1 MSGHSLSTFLP
12 RPLRRLLPPAA
23 VLALAV
29 GLAACQSGAG
39 GEDVLGSAPAQEAGP
54 QVTGA
59 VSSGPAPGPV
69 KGAETLGKGPVKVAM
84 LLPLS
89 AGGPA
94 GERGRKMRD
103 AAALAMAD
111 MGNELITL
119 NVEDTGG
126 DDARA
131 KALATGALASGA
143 KLVIGPSEPGA
154 VRQLG
159 SVSGSNR
166 PLVLALADNY
176 AGAPGVYS
184 VRLNEA
190 DSAAAG
196 AAAIAAKGARKFVLF
211 MAEGEAGKVIE
222 KRVANSLSIY
232 GAQLMVALPFGPA
245 TGGSEKAVAAMQSL
259 VSEPQAVVI
268 ASGSANPA
276 PLVAALRAK
285 GMLGKNVTLIGSNRW
300 LEHGID
306 DPTLQGAYIATLDS
320 AEIGP
325 IADRFRQTYSY
336 EPDVNVAY
344 GYDTVALAAG
354 IASAMGPKGFTKEVI
369 ESPTGFRGST
379 GVFRFRED
387 GAGERAMPFY
397 RVDKGKLRLVEKS
410 TSGF

>member
-1 MSGHSLSTFLP
+1 MTVTGQRFL
-12 RPLRRLLPPAA
+12 RHAALLAA
-23 VLALAV
+23 ALALPL
-29 GLAACQSGAG
+29 GLAACQSGAEG
-39 GEDVLGSAPAQEAGP
+39 DDVLG
-54 QVTGA
+54 TGA
-59 VSSGPAPGPV
+59 ETVTASSGTAQAKSGPTRS
-69 KGAETLGKGPVKVAM
+69 GETLGKGPVKVAM

-89 AGGPA
+89 AGGTA
-94 GERGRKMRD
+94 GDRGRKMRD

-111 MGNELITL
+111 MGDNLLTL
-119 NVEDTGG
+119 TVADTGG
-126 DDARA
+126 DEGRART
-131 KALATGALASGA
+131 LTTSALASGA

-154 VRQLG
+154 VRQLAAI
-159 SVSGSNR
+159 SGTNR

-211 MAEGEAGKVIE
+211 TAEGEAGKTIE

-232 GAQLMVALPFGPA
+232 GATLAVAVPFGPS
-245 TGGSEKAVAAMQSL
+245 TGGSEKAVNDMTAL
-259 VSEPQAVVI
+259 VSDPQAIVI

-276 PLVAALRAK
+276 PLVAALKAK
-285 GMLGKNVTLIGSNRW
+285 GLLGKNITLVGSNRW

-306 DPTLQGAYIATLDS
+306 EPTMQGAYIATLDS

-325 IADRFRQTYSY
+325 IADRFRKTYNY

-354 IASAMGPKGFTKEVI
+354 IASALGPKGFTKKVI

-379 GVFRFRED
+379 GIFRFRDD
-387 GAGERAMPFY
+387 GAGERAMPFF
-397 RVDKGKLRLVEKS
+397 RIDKGLLKQVEKS

>member
-1 MSGHSLSTFLP
+1 MTQSVRRFPASLL
-12 RPLRRLLPPAA
+12 AA
-23 VLALAV
+23 MLALPI
-29 GLAACQSGAG
+29 GLAACQSGNEGEGTLGAVAG
-39 GEDVLGSAPAQEAGP
+39 DATAAQAAQAAPPAQSA
-54 QVTGA
+54 
-59 VSSGPAPGPV
+59 SGPA
-69 KGAETLGKGPVKVAM
+69 KASESLGKGPVKVAM
-84 LLPLS
+84 ILPLS
-89 AGGPA
+89 AGGAA
-94 GERGRKMRD
+94 GDRGRKIRD

-111 MGNELITL
+111 LGNDLITL

-131 KALATGALASGA
+131 RTLTTGALASGA

-211 MAEGEAGKVIE
+211 MAEGEAGKATE

-232 GAQLMVALPFGPA
+232 GASLAVALPFGPS
-245 TGGSEKAVAAMQSL
+245 TGGSEKAVADMQAL
-259 VSEPQAVVI
+259 VGDPQAIVV
-268 ASGSANPA
+268 AGGSANPA

-285 GMLGKNVTLIGSNRW
+285 GMLGKDVSLVGSNRW

-325 IADRFRQTYSY
+325 IAERFRKTYNY

-354 IASAMGPKGFTKEVI
+354 IASALGPKGFTKKVI

-387 GAGERAMPFY
+387 GAGERAMPFF
-397 RVDKGKLRLVEKS
+397 RVDKGKLKLVEKS

>member
-1 MSGHSLSTFLP
+1 MTVTAQRF
-12 RPLRRLLPPAA
+12 LRRAA
-23 VLALAV
+23 MLALAV
-29 GLAACQSGAG
+29 TLPLGLGACQSGAG
-39 GEDVLGSAPAQEAGP
+39 SDEVLGTAADGSAASAPAAAKAGP
-54 QVTGA
+54 A
-59 VSSGPAPGPV
+59 KS
-69 KGAETLGKGPVKVAM
+69 AETLGKGPVKVAM

-89 AGGPA
+89 AGGTA
-94 GERGRKMRD
+94 GDRGRKMRD

-111 MGNELITL
+111 LGNDLITL

-126 DDARA
+126 DDGRART
-131 KALATGALASGA
+131 LTTGALASGA
-143 KLVIGPSEPGA
+143 KLVIGPSEQGA
-154 VRQLG
+154 VRQLAA
-159 SVSGSNR
+159 VSGANR

-196 AAAIAAKGARKFVLF
+196 AAAIAAKGPRKFVLF
-211 MAEGEAGKVIE
+211 MAEGEAGKAVE

-232 GAQLMVALPFGPA
+232 GASLAVALPFGPSS
-245 TGGSEKAVAAMQSL
+245 GGSEKAVADMMAL
-259 VSEPQAVVI
+259 VSDPQAVVI
-268 ASGSANPA
+268 ASGGANPA
-276 PLVAALRAK
+276 PLVSALKAK
-285 GMLGKNVTLIGSNRW
+285 GVLGKDVTLVGSNRW

-306 DPTLQGAYIATLDS
+306 DPVLQGAYIATLDS

-325 IADRFRQTYSY
+325 IADRFRKTYNY

-354 IASAMGPKGFTKEVI
+354 IASAMGPKGFTKKVI
-369 ESPTGFRGST
+369 ETPTGFRGST

-387 GAGERAMPFY
+387 GAGERAMPFF
-397 RVDKGKLRLVEKS
+397 RIDKGKLKLVEKS

>member
-1 MSGHSLSTFLP
+1 MTVSRQRISRH
-12 RPLRRLLPPAA
+12 AA
-23 VLALAV
+23 LLALALALPL
-29 GLAACQSGAG
+29 GLGACQSGAG
-39 GEDVLGSAPAQEAGP
+39 SDDVLGTVAEGNAAGADA
-54 QVTGA
+54 A
-59 VSSGPAPGPV
+59 VAKPGPAKAG
-69 KGAETLGKGPVKVAM
+69 ETLGKGPVKVAM

-89 AGGPA
+89 AGGAA
-94 GERGRKMRD
+94 GDRGRKMRD

-111 MGNELITL
+111 LGNDLITL

-126 DDARA
+126 NDGRART
-131 KALATGALASGA
+131 LATGALASGA
-143 KLVIGPSEPGA
+143 KLVIGPSEQGA
-154 VRQLG
+154 VRQLAA
-159 SVSGSNR
+159 VSGTNR

-196 AAAIAAKGARKFVLF
+196 AAAIAAKGPRKFVLF
-211 MAEGEAGKVIE
+211 MAEGEAGKAVE

-232 GAQLMVALPFGPA
+232 GASLAVALPFGPSS
-245 TGGSEKAVAAMQSL
+245 GGSEKAVADMMAL
-259 VSEPQAVVI
+259 VSDPQAVVI
-268 ASGSANPA
+268 ASGGANPA
-276 PLVAALRAK
+276 PLVSALKAK
-285 GMLGKNVTLIGSNRW
+285 GALGNNVTLVGSNRW

-306 DPTLQGAYIATLDS
+306 DPVLQGAYIATLDS

-325 IADRFRQTYSY
+325 IAERFRKTYNY

-354 IASAMGPKGFTKEVI
+354 IASAMGPKGFTKKVI
-369 ESPTGFRGST
+369 ENPTGFRGST

-387 GAGERAMPFY
+387 GAGERAMPFF
-397 RVDKGKLRLVEKS
+397 RIDKGKLRQVEKS

>member
-1 MSGHSLSTFLP
+1 MRGARHSVPGAAALVAAAL
-12 RPLRRLLPPAA
+12 LLP
-23 VLALAV
+23 L
-29 GLAACQSGAG
+29 GLVACQSGSN
-39 GEDVLGSAPAQEAGP
+39 EELLGTAATESTAPETGP
-54 QVTGA
+54 A
-59 VSSGPAPGPV
+59 SSGPAKSG
-69 KGAETLGKGPVKVAM
+69 ETMGKGPVKISM

-89 AGGPA
+89 ASGAA

-103 AAALAMAD
+103 AAALAMTD
-111 MGNELITL
+111 LGNDLLTL
-119 NVEDTGG
+119 SVEDTAG
-126 DDARA
+126 DEARA
-131 KALATGALASGA
+131 RTLTTGALASGS
-143 KLVIGPSEPGA
+143 KLVIGPSEQGA
-154 VRQLG
+154 VRQLAG
-159 SVSGSNR
+159 LSGSNR

-211 MAEGEAGKVIE
+211 TAEGDAGKSIE

-232 GAQLMVALPFGPA
+232 GATLAMSLPFGPS
-245 TGGSEKAVAAMQSL
+245 TGGSDKAVGDMMALISD
-259 VSEPQAVVI
+259 PQAIVI

-276 PLVAALRAK
+276 PLVSALKARGLLAN
-285 GMLGKNVTLIGSNRW
+285 NVTLIGSNRW
-300 LEHGID
+300 LEHGIG
-306 DPTLQGAYIATLDS
+306 DPALQGAYIATLDS

-325 IADRFRQTYSY
+325 IAERFRKAYSY

-354 IASAMGPKGFTKEVI
+354 IASALGPKGFTKKVLEN
-369 ESPTGFRGST
+369 PTGFRGST

-397 RVDKGKLRLVEKS
+397 RVDKGKLKQVEKS

>member
-1 MSGHSLSTFLP
+1 MRGSK
-12 RPLRRLLPPAA
+12 RLRHAA
-23 VLALAV
+23 MLALALALPL
-29 GLAACQSGAG
+29 GLGACQSGTSS
-39 GEDVLGSAPAQEAGP
+39 EDVLGSATDSQKGP
-54 QVTGA
+54 QS
-59 VSSGPAPGPV
+59 VSAEKRGPA
-69 KGAETLGKGPVKVAM
+69 KSSESLGKGSVKVSM

-89 AGGPA
+89 AGGTA
-94 GERGRKMRD
+94 GDRGRKMRD

-111 MGNELITL
+111 LGNDLLTL
-119 NVEDTGG
+119 NIEDTGG
-126 DDARA
+126 DENRARS
-131 KALATGALASGA
+131 LTTGALSSGA
-143 KLVIGPSEPGA
+143 KLVIGPSEQGA
-154 VRQLG
+154 VRQLAA
-159 SVSGSNR
+159 VSGTNR

-211 MAEGEAGKVIE
+211 MAEGETGKTIE

-232 GAQLMVALPFGPA
+232 GASLAVALPFGPSG
-245 TGGSEKAVAAMQSL
+245 GGSEKAVADMMAL
-259 VSEPQAVVI
+259 VSDPQAIVI

-285 GMLGKNVTLIGSNRW
+285 GMLGRNVSLIGSSRW
-300 LEHGID
+300 LEHGIN
-306 DPTLQGAYIATLDS
+306 DPALQGAYVATLDA

-325 IADRFRQTYSY
+325 IADRFRKAYNY

-354 IASAMGPKGFTKEVI
+354 IASAMGPKGFTKKVI
-369 ESPTGFRGST
+369 ENPTGFRGST
-379 GVFRFRED
+379 GVFRFRDD
-387 GAGERAMPFY
+387 GAGERAMPFF
-397 RVDKGKLRLVEKS
+397 RIDNGKLKQIEKS

>member
-1 MSGHSLSTFLP
+1 MTVSRQRISRH
-12 RPLRRLLPPAA
+12 AA
-23 VLALAV
+23 LLALALALPL
-29 GLAACQSGAG
+29 GLGACQSGAG
-39 GEDVLGSAPAQEAGP
+39 SDDVLGTVAEGNTAGAEAAAAKP
-54 QVTGA
+54 
-59 VSSGPAPGPV
+59 GPAKAG
-69 KGAETLGKGPVKVAM
+69 ETLGKGPVKVAM

-89 AGGPA
+89 AGGAA
-94 GERGRKMRD
+94 GDRGRKMRD

-111 MGNELITL
+111 LGNDLITL

-126 DDARA
+126 NDGRART
-131 KALATGALASGA
+131 LATGALASGA
-143 KLVIGPSEPGA
+143 KLVIGPSEQGA
-154 VRQLG
+154 VRQLAA
-159 SVSGSNR
+159 VSGTNR

-196 AAAIAAKGARKFVLF
+196 AAAIAAKGPRKFVLF
-211 MAEGEAGKVIE
+211 MAEGEAGKAVE

-232 GAQLMVALPFGPA
+232 GATLAVALPFGPSS
-245 TGGSEKAVAAMQSL
+245 GGSEKAVADMMAL
-259 VSEPQAVVI
+259 VSDPQAVVI
-268 ASGSANPA
+268 ASGGANPA
-276 PLVAALRAK
+276 PLVSALKAK
-285 GMLGKNVTLIGSNRW
+285 GVLGNNVTLVGSNRW

-306 DPTLQGAYIATLDS
+306 DPVLQGAYIATLDS

-325 IADRFRQTYSY
+325 IAERFRKTYNY

-354 IASAMGPKGFTKEVI
+354 IASAMGPKGFTKKVI
-369 ESPTGFRGST
+369 ENPTGFRGST

-387 GAGERAMPFY
+387 GAGERAMPFF
-397 RVDKGKLRLVEKS
+397 RIDKGKLRQVEKS

>member
-1 MSGHSLSTFLP
+1 MIENDWRL
-12 RPLRRLLPPAA
+12 LRRAVFVAA
-23 VLALAV
+23 ALALPL
-29 GLAACQSGAG
+29 GLGACQANNGST
-39 GEDVLGSAPAQEAGP
+39 DVLGSAVQDGAAPAENAP
-54 QVTGA
+54 A
-59 VSSGPAPGPV
+59 RSGPA
-69 KGAETLGKGPVKVAM
+69 KSAETLGKGPVKVSM

-89 AGGPA
+89 ASGAA
-94 GERGRKMRD
+94 GDRGRKMRD

-111 MGNELITL
+111 LGNELLTL
-119 NVEDTGG
+119 SVEDTAG

-131 KALATGALASGA
+131 RTLATGALSSGA
-143 KLVIGPSEPGA
+143 KLVIGPAEQAA
-154 VRQLG
+154 VRQLAAI
-159 SVSGSNR
+159 SGSNR

-211 MAEGEAGKVIE
+211 MAEGDDGKAIE

-232 GAQLMVALPFGPA
+232 GASLAVALPFGPSS
-245 TGGSEKAVAAMQSL
+245 GGSDKAVADMAAL
-259 VSEPQAVVI
+259 VSNPEAIVI

-276 PLVAALRAK
+276 PLVAALKDK
-285 GMLGKNVTLIGSNRW
+285 GMLGKSVKLVGSNRW

-306 DPTLQGAYIATLDS
+306 DPVLQGAHIATLDS

-325 IADRFRQTYSY
+325 IADRFRKTFNY

-344 GYDTVALAAG
+344 GYDTVAFAAG
-354 IASAMGPKGFTKEVI
+354 IASALGPKGFTRQVI
-369 ESPTGFRGST
+369 ENPTGFRGST
-379 GVFRFRED
+379 GVFRFRGD
-387 GAGERAMPFY
+387 GAGERAMPFF
-397 RVDKGKLRLVEKS
+397 RIDKGKLKQVEKS

>member
-1 MSGHSLSTFLP
+1 MQGSGQRSM
-12 RPLRRLLPPAA
+12 RRAALAAAILLPFGLAGCQSAGGDADILGAATPGAAAAEVAPAA
-23 VLALAV
+23 
-29 GLAACQSGAG
+29 
-39 GEDVLGSAPAQEAGP
+39 AGP
-54 QVTGA
+54 A
-59 VSSGPAPGPV
+59 KSG
-69 KGAETLGKGPVKVAM
+69 ETMGKGPVKVAM

-89 AGGPA
+89 AGGAA
-94 GERGRKMRD
+94 GDRGRKMRD
-103 AAALAMAD
+103 AAALAMTD
-111 MGNELITL
+111 MGNDLLTL
-119 NVEDTGG
+119 SVEDTAG

-131 KALATGALASGA
+131 RTLTTGALASGA
-143 KLVIGPSEPGA
+143 KLVIGPSESGA
-154 VRQLG
+154 VRQLAG
-159 SVSGSNR
+159 LSGTNR

-196 AAAIAAKGARKFVLF
+196 AAAIAAKGTRKFVLF
-211 MAEGEAGKVIE
+211 SAEGEAGKTIE

-232 GAQLMVALPFGPA
+232 GATLAMTLPFGPS
-245 TGGSEKAVAAMQSL
+245 TGGSDKAVSDMMAL
-259 VSEPQAVVI
+259 VSDPQAIVI
-268 ASGSANPA
+268 ATGSTNPA
-276 PLVAALRAK
+276 PLVAALKAK
-285 GMLGKNVTLIGSNRW
+285 GLLGKSVTLVGSNRW

-306 DPTLQGAYIATLDS
+306 DPTLQGAYVATLDS

-325 IADRFRQTYSY
+325 IAERFRKTYNY

-354 IASAMGPKGFTKEVI
+354 IASALGPKGFTKKVLEN
-369 ESPTGFRGST
+369 PTGFRGST

-397 RVDKGKLRLVEKS
+397 RIDKGQLKQVEKS

>member
-1 MSGHSLSTFLP
+1 
-12 RPLRRLLPPAA
+12 
-23 VLALAV
+23 
-29 GLAACQSGAG
+29 
-39 GEDVLGSAPAQEAGP
+39 
-54 QVTGA
+54 
-59 VSSGPAPGPV
+59 
-69 KGAETLGKGPVKVAM
+69 M

-111 MGNELITL
+111 MGNDLITL

-354 IASAMGPKGFTKEVI
+354 IASAMGPKGFTKQVI

-397 RVDKGKLRLVEKS
+397 RIDKGKLRLVEKS